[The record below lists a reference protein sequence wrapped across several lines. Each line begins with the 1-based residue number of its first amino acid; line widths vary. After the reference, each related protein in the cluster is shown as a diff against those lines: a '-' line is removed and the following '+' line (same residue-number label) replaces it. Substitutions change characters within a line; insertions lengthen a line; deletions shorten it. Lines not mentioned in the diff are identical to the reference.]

1 MMRSPGG
8 RPFKADHSRRLWKA
22 VVLLA
27 LFTSALASVAYARE
41 GRLELSA
48 IDRDSGK
55 PIAVRVHLVNV
66 ATKRP
71 VRPAGAPSLGDHFV
85 FFDRIALEL
94 PLGSYRF
101 VMERGPEYLERTG
114 HFTINNYA
122 DDRKTVD
129 MKRFVNMA
137 DEGWYG
143 GDLDMLRSDREIEQL
158 MLAEDLYIAALV
170 TSTNPKN
177 ESGVTATRKSA
188 EVKAAGDPVRFEG
201 KRFYTRLAAEDSRGG
216 NFLLMFNQPEPPKLP
231 PVSATSY
238 PSSLTIAAAARQAGG
253 FVDAARPFSW
263 DLPIWVAAGKLDSVE
278 IAHRHLLRDGVIGH
292 EAGGRPHDPETY
304 PRSLGVA
311 HWTLDIYYHLLN
323 CGLRLPP
330 TAGSGSGHVV
340 ASLKDARATTA
351 TKSAN
356 SSTKTS
362 PAASSATNN
371 FNPVGYN
378 RIYVF
383 VEGELTWEKW
393 WQGLRAGRS
402 IITNGPLIRPTV
414 EGRPPGHVFK
424 ADRGQTVELEI
435 GLSLSTRE
443 KIGYLEIVKDGAVA
457 HNVRLDKWKESGGK
471 LPQLTFTESGWF
483 LVRAVADEPRTY
495 RFATTA
501 PYYVEIGYTPR
512 ISKAS
517 AQFFVDWCREAQKR
531 LTSAKFSSEREH
543 DEVAGYWRRAEE
555 YWTSLLKRANAP

>member
-1 MMRSPGG
+1 MMRSHAG
-8 RPFKADHSRRLWKA
+8 RPSQADHRRRPLQA
-22 VVLLA
+22 VVFVA
-27 LFTSALASVAYARE
+27 LFTTALASISYARD

-48 IDRDSGK
+48 IDRDTGK

-71 VRPAGAPSLGDHFV
+71 VKPQGAASLGDHFV
-85 FFDRIALEL
+85 FFDRIALDL
-94 PLGSYRF
+94 PLGNYRF

-137 DEGWYG
+137 GEGWYG
-143 GDLDMLRSDREIEQL
+143 GDLDVLRSDREIEQL

-177 ESGVTATRKSA
+177 ETAVMAKRKST
-188 EVKAAGDPVRFEG
+188 EVKPAGDPVRFDG
-201 KRFYTRLAAEDSRGG
+201 NRFYTRLAAEDSRGG
-216 NFLLMFNQPEPPKLP
+216 SFLLMFNQPQPPNLP
-231 PVSATSY
+231 PANAASY

-253 FVDAARPFSW
+253 LVDAARAFSW
-263 DLPIWVAAGKLDSVE
+263 DLPLWVAAGKLDSAQ
-278 IAHRHLLRDGVIGH
+278 IAHRHLLRDAIIGH
-292 EAGGRPHDPETY
+292 EAGGRPHDPEVY

-340 ASLKDARATTA
+340 APLSSSLSLRAEGREAREGTGRATA
-351 TKSAN
+351 
-356 SSTKTS
+356 TS
-362 PAASSATNN
+362 PTPN
-371 FNPVGYN
+371 FNPIGYN
-378 RIYVF
+378 RLYVF

-393 WQGLRAGRS
+393 WEALRAGRS
-402 IITNGPLIRPTV
+402 VVTNGPLIRPTV
-414 EGRPPGHVFK
+414 EGQPPGYVFK

-435 GLSLSTRE
+435 GLSLSTRDR
-443 KIGYLEIVKDGAVA
+443 ISYLEIIKDGAVA
-457 HNVRLDKWKESGGK
+457 HSVRLDKWKESGGK
-471 LPQLTFTESGWF
+471 LPLLKFTESGWF
-483 LVRAVADEPRTY
+483 VVRAVTDEASTY

-512 ISKAS
+512 VSRTS
-517 AQFFVDWCREAQKR
+517 VQFFVDWCREGQNR
-531 LTSAKFSSEREH
+531 LTSVRFASQREH